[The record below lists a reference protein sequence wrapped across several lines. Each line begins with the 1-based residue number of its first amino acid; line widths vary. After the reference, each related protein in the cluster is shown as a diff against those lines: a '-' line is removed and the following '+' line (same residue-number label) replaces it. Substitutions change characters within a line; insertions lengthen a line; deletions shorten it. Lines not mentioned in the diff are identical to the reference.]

1 MATAIM
7 IGKGVVGKA
16 HSLDSPNLDKYI
28 YGIEWDENDIPL
40 KPKRIGNLDLHKSLP
55 IQNLLKGVV
64 AQNGK
69 IMYYLD
75 ENDWAYKQDGTPS
88 RLDGYDGEVQ
98 VEIPKFYLWH
108 EEEGTIKRVFIS
120 LKKVKGA
127 TEIPHMLIDAYKA
140 TVLNTVPENMGYLST
155 LPVNS
160 AVSIV
165 NTEPYCRGGGNRP
178 EYDVYLDIDPERS
191 DLGKPRTNISRGVSR
206 LYCRRNNKEILCF
219 TYYWAIFYW
228 LYVIEYANFNS
239 QDKFNNTITEEGY
252 KQGGLGDG
260 VTHIQK
266 YTEWNSQCPITPC
279 GYNNNFGNFTGV
291 NTIKGRTFGY
301 LSKNRSIDM
310 WVTSNGAFVIDNTN
324 KTISI
329 VSSISSTNNII
340 YTEYN
345 NAVGVYT
352 IEISGLIE
360 GQSLIFK
367 QGNTL
372 LATIEKDGEYVI
384 EYTKETVNR
393 QIFTSFVGECNITI
407 KTLVV
412 PENQEFLLSFPDL
425 LVPRWRGFDNPF
437 GDTWTNLEG
446 VILETDPNDK
456 TRRIVY
462 TTTNPELFGDTDDYK
477 SQMDICGY
485 TDVKSGWYST
495 IDLGNKGELL
505 PKSMGKNIL
514 KYFDYFWS
522 NDATGI
528 YSVLVGSDGNEYN
541 KAGLSTIQVIYNV
554 NIKSNPI
561 GFRSVK
567 LLNQ

>member
-1 MATAIM
+1 M

-16 HSLDSPNLDKYI
+16 HSLASPNLDKYI
-28 YGIEWDENDIPL
+28 YGIEWDENDTPF

-127 TEIPHMLIDAYKA
+127 TKIPHMLMDAYRA
-140 TVLNTVPENMGYLST
+140 TVLNTVPKNMGYLST

-160 AVSIV
+160 AISVV
-165 NTEPYCRGGGNRP
+165 NTEPYCRGGVNRP
-178 EYDVYLDIDPERS
+178 AYDVYLDTDPERS
-191 DLGKPRTNISRGVSR
+191 DLGKPRTGISRRVSR

-239 QDKFNNTITEEGY
+239 QDKFNNTLTEEGY

-260 VTHIQK
+260 ITNMQN
-266 YTEWNSQCPITPC
+266 YYEWNYQNPVTPC

-291 NTIKGRTFGY
+291 NTIKGRTFRY
-301 LSKNRSIDM
+301 LSRNTPIDM
-310 WVTSNGAFVIDNTN
+310 WNTTNGAFVIDNTN

-329 VSSISSTNNII
+329 VSSASSTDSII
-340 YTEYN
+340 YTDLLH
-345 NAVGVYT
+345 AIGVYT

-367 QGNTL
+367 QGDAL

-384 EYTKETVNR
+384 EYTKEAGNR
-393 QIFTSFVGECNITI
+393 TIFTSFVGECNITI

-412 PENQEFLLSFPDL
+412 PENQELLSSFSDL
-425 LVPRWRGFDNPF
+425 SVPRWRGFDNPF
-437 GDTWTNLEG
+437 GDIWTNLEG
-446 VILETDPNDK
+446 VIIETDPNDK

-462 TTTNPELFGDTDDYK
+462 TTTNPELFGDTEDYK

-485 TDVKSGWYST
+485 ISIYMGWVSA

-505 PKSMGKNIL
+505 PKRISTSTP

-522 NDATGI
+522 TDITYICSVYVGGNCNDYDRGGLARSRTGS
-528 YSVLVGSDGNEYN
+528 SVHFNSS
-541 KAGLSTIQVIYNV
+541 A
-554 NIKSNPI
+554 I

>member
-1 MATAIM
+1 MATAIL

-16 HSLDSPNLDKYI
+16 HSLTSLNKHI
-28 YGIEWDENDIPL
+28 YGIEWDENDTVL
-40 KPKRIGNLDLHKSLP
+40 KPKRIGNLELHKTLP
-55 IQNLLKGVV
+55 IQNSLKGVV

-69 IMYYLD
+69 IMYYLN

-127 TEIPHMLIDAYKA
+127 TKIPHMLMDAYRA

-160 AVSIV
+160 AISVV
-165 NTEPYCRGGGNRP
+165 NTEPYCRGGSNRAA
-178 EYDVYLDIDPERS
+178 YDVYLYTDPERS
-191 DLGKPRTNISRGVSR
+191 DLGKPRTNISRQVSR

-239 QDKFNNTITEEGY
+239 QAEFNNTLTKEGY

-260 VTHIQK
+260 VTNMQN
-266 YTEWNSQCPITPC
+266 YNEWNYQNPITPC

-291 NTIKGRTFGY
+291 NTIKGRTFWY
-301 LSKNRSIDM
+301 LSNNQPIDL
-310 WVTSNGAFVIDNTN
+310 WSTSNGAFVIDNAN
-324 KTISI
+324 NTINI
-329 VSSISSTNNII
+329 VFSASSTDNII
-340 YTEYN
+340 YSDLLH
-345 NAVGVYT
+345 AIGAYT

-412 PENQEFLLSFPDL
+412 PENQESLTSFSDLS
-425 LVPRWRGFDNPF
+425 VPRWRGFDNPF
-437 GDTWTNLEG
+437 GDIWTNLEG
-446 VILETDPNDK
+446 IIVETDPNDK

-462 TTTNPELFGDTDDYK
+462 TTTNPELFGDTADYK

-485 TDVKSGWYST
+485 ITIGSGR
-495 IDLGNKGELL
+495 INAINLGNKGELL
-505 PKSMGKNIL
+505 PKRTNSSIP
-514 KYFDYFWS
+514 KYFDYLWS
-522 NDATGI
+522 NNTTGI
-528 YSVLVGSDGNEYN
+528 CSVYVGGNGNDYDL
-541 KAGLSTIQVIYNV
+541 AGLARSRTGSSVHIN
-554 NIKSNPI
+554 SGAI
-561 GFRSVK
+561 GFRLVK